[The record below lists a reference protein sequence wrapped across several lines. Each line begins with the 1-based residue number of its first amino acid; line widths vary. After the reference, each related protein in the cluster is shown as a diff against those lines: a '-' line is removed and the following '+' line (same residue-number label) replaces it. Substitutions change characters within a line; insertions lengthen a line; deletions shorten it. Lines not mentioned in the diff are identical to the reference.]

1 MLDVR
6 HSIDNMHVKKNVCQR
21 QREEFCPFLHDLKVP
36 SGYSSNFKTSVS
48 EGHENEFQLDEIS

>member
-1 MLDVR
+1 MC
-6 HSIDNMHVKKNVCQR
+6 VKAERK
-21 QREEFCPFLHDLKVP
+21 EFCPFLHDLKVP